1 MWIMNKEESLILKGI
16 AIIMMFWHHLFGCG
30 SFLVLPQNEWFPILG
45 KIDSAIG
52 GAVNYA

>member
-1 MWIMNKEESLILKGI
+1 MNKEESLILKGI
-16 AIIMMFWHHLFGCG
+16 AIIMMFRHHLFGCG